1 MRISLATAVVAAA
14 SSREL
19 PTEVASA
26 LANPLRT
33 ESIFGARSPH
43 QARRLPF
50 ELWRIRIMLFGSLT
64 ARPTGAEMTDLE
76 ILDRNIIEL
85 KGWLNAAWLHL
96 AKSSLTKFE
105 RGELRNEMKQCNAEL
120 RRCLEFVRAER
131 ANRQKKSSAS
141 KRSDIIKVNFK
152 LIGQNPPA

>member
-1 MRISLATAVVAAA
+1 
-14 SSREL
+14 
-19 PTEVASA
+19 
-26 LANPLRT
+26 
-33 ESIFGARSPH
+33 
-43 QARRLPF
+43 
-50 ELWRIRIMLFGSLT
+50 
-64 ARPTGAEMTDLE
+64 MTDLE

-131 ANRQKKSSAS
+131 ANRQKKSSAG
-141 KRSDIIKVNFK
+141 KRSDIIKVDFK

>member
-1 MRISLATAVVAAA
+1 
-14 SSREL
+14 
-19 PTEVASA
+19 
-26 LANPLRT
+26 
-33 ESIFGARSPH
+33 
-43 QARRLPF
+43 
-50 ELWRIRIMLFGSLT
+50 
-64 ARPTGAEMTDLE
+64 MTDLE

-141 KRSDIIKVNFK
+141 KRSDIIKVDFK